1 MKDWNRKCENGNPSN
16 QMVVMPPD
24 EHMKTRSQL
33 KALNQRDG
41 FAPCIRTSPS
51 KEAFTIVE
59 LLVVISII
67 ALLAGLV
74 VGLAGM
80 ASSKS
85 KEARV
90 RAEMNQL
97 IADIDGYYAVFR
109 QYPPDNVID
118 PGKKTVNPHIN
129 QLYYELTGTVVK
141 RPDKDK
147 DDRFVFEIPGSEETL
162 PAQTVLSLF
171 HAEGFINAA
180 MRAAEIRYKASFR
193 SSQRRRINPPPT
205 EVLAIP
211 VDWPKGVPNPAFPS
225 GSNPEL
231 LRINPWRYVSTNP
244 TNNPGS
250 YDLWAEYVIGR
261 KTNVIG
267 NWSRETIVLG
277 R

>member
-1 MKDWNRKCENGNPSN
+1 
-16 QMVVMPPD
+16 
-24 EHMKTRSQL
+24 MKTRRQY
-33 KALNQRDG
+33 KALDQRDDS
-41 FAPCIRTSPS
+41 PPRMRTSSS
-51 KEAFTIVE
+51 KAAFTIVE

-109 QYPPDNVID
+109 QYPPDNVIN
-118 PGKKTVNPHIN
+118 PVKKTVNPYVN
-129 QLYYELTGTVVK
+129 QLYYELTGTVVV
-141 RPDKDK
+141 RGSEKDK
-147 DDRFVFEIPGSEETL
+147 DDRFVFQIPGSEESL

-180 MRAAEIRYKASFR
+180 MIAGEIRYKASSR
-193 SSQRRRINPPPT
+193 SSQRRRISPPPT
-205 EVLAIP
+205 EVLAVP
-211 VDWPKGVPNPAFPS
+211 VDWPKGIPNPAFPS
-225 GSNPEL
+225 GSNPEI

-250 YDLWAEYVIGR
+250 YDLWAECVIGR